1 MSAVEKAKA
10 GIVAKDIAL
19 NEDMTFLIQDGDFVL
34 TASDKIKRPSD
45 QRETIVNACDQVHIE
60 CILWAFK
67 GNYRETPLIGV
78 GLPKYLNG
86 PDKLLVRNELYK
98 RIVANLEHDV
108 FYVKEVSIAGL
119 GSISIEATRT
129 KV

>member
-1 MSAVEKAKA
+1 MSAVEQAKA

-34 TASDKIKRPSD
+34 TASEKVKRTSD
-45 QRETIVNACDQVHIE
+45 QRETIVNECDQVHIE

-67 GNYRETPLIGV
+67 GNYRETPLMGV

-86 PDKLLVRNELYK
+86 PDKLLVRNELRK
-98 RIVANLEHDV
+98 RIIANLEYDV
-108 FYVKEVSIAGL
+108 FQVKDVSIAGWE
-119 GSISIEATRT
+119 SISIEATRK